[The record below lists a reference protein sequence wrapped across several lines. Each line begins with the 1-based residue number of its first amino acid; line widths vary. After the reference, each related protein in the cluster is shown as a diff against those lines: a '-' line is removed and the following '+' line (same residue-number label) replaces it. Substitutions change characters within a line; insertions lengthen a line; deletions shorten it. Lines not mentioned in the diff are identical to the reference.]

1 MSAIVKISI
10 TRDDAAKLLR
20 KWRERRE
27 WSANKVSIGPYLR
40 RHENI
45 WPRATFYAYHDG
57 YGTTFEIVTDRT
69 KRNGIVSDTCEL
81 EIVTSPYRGG
91 VK

>member
-1 MSAIVKISI
+1 MAIVKTQI

-20 KWRERRE
+20 KWRERRGTYDTI
-27 WSANKVSIGPYLR
+27 VSGPYLR

-69 KRNGIVSDTCEL
+69 KRNGAVSDRCEL